1 MKFRRYSHWRDSKDN
16 GTSKSMY
23 YASSLKKRRF
33 SMLFNFILD
42 NKEDFFKH
50 ADVSKIK
57 ILDIGC
63 SSGLGIKE
71 ARNIFSPLSD
81 NILSFGVDINQEA
94 IRLAKS
100 RGLKKTQFDCSNITN
115 LEYFKKYPDN
125 FFDISYSVCAL
136 MHISSGHTLPIGVAK
151 VLALEQSIEINRK
164 NSDFLIKKKLIDE
177 IVRVS
182 KVCFFYESFALEGVI
197 SQVSSA
203 SEAQED
209 NFLTF
214 DDYHVYNDSI
224 KLLADHDSVS
234 LFKCDTKADRIRL
247 GFTGSNRKKM
257 NTKALIYGTKRK
269 PPRGKIT
276 SVDTSSGLA
285 IFSNVNIDLD
295 SNHTDKNQ
303 SKEIK

>member
-1 MKFRRYSHWRDSKDN
+1 MKFRQYSHWKDSKDN
-16 GTSKSMY
+16 GTSKSIY
-23 YASSLKKRRF
+23 YNSLLKKRRF
-33 SMLFNFILD
+33 RMLFDFILD

-50 ADVSKIK
+50 ADASKIK

-71 ARNIFSPLSD
+71 VSSRLSCLSD
-81 NILSFGVDINQEA
+81 NILYFGVDINQEA
-94 IRLAKS
+94 ISLAKS

-125 FFDISYSVCAL
+125 FFDVSYTVCTL
-136 MHISSGHTLPIGVAK
+136 MHISSGHTLPMNPS
-151 VLALEQSIEINRK
+151 EQSIEINRK

-182 KVCFFYESFALEGVI
+182 KVCFFYESFAVEGVI
-197 SQVSSA
+197 SQVSSV
-203 SEAQED
+203 SDAQED

-214 DDYHVYNDSI
+214 DDYHVYNNSI
-224 KLLADHDSVS
+224 KLLADHNSVS
-234 LFKCDTKADRIRL
+234 LFKCDTKMDRIRL
-247 GFTGSNRKKM
+247 GFTGRNRKKM
-257 NTKALIYGTKRK
+257 NTKALIYGTGFR

-295 SNHTDKNQ
+295 RSHTDRK
-303 SKEIK
+303 